1 MRSPHRGRRCGQ
13 MQSVCLSGRFLQ
25 FCLPALFALLA
36 LSPNV
41 PLAGTGSASISTD
54 QSEYLLGDTVVFT
67 GAGYGAGEIVLME
80 VQRLDGT
87 VYDSWTV
94 TASSTGSFTTAWPST
109 VNLYEGVVLEA
120 AAEADPSGL
129 VATTTFVL
137 APPAVSLEQ
146 MRNGA
151 AGSPASPINWVNGN
165 AGASNSHLT
174 EKWSQAYRAVFTDLT
189 AGDTIEFVVGYDIT
203 HSGKHAI
210 DYLTYYDRINDP
222 AHTSLYGHAQET
234 IDPLLGVGA
243 LPGPVYAPIPPP
255 PLSSCTLVVPN
266 PPGPAQLQPCT
277 SFDNLDNDPTQVRM
291 TLYGG
296 AFSVPT
302 PVSYDAAGDPTQAQ
316 SEARVRVKFVAGG
329 STAVLLWGGHL
340 ASNTDWG
347 AGNSASGISGSPY
360 HSRAI
365 ELRVNGDLK
374 NVGNQDRSLSAEAV
388 APCDVT
394 ITCPPNK
401 TIACTE
407 STDPSNTGTPTYTAN
422 NACGTVT
429 LTYHDAVSGA
439 CPVTILRTWVAM
451 GSGGGD
457 SCIQT
462 ITVVDT
468 LKPTLVGCPANVTVS
483 CGAVPAP
490 ATVTATD
497 NCDPSVAVVYSQTS
511 SLSGCGGYTG
521 TITRKWV
528 ATDDCGNKD
537 SCLQT
542 ITVVDTQAPTC
553 NIGAGPFNFT
563 QCAPAAVTIPV
574 SATDNCDASV
584 TCAVAAGPGTVS
596 AGNWTYTP
604 SGDESFSV
612 TIRCTDDCGN
622 YCEQSFN
629 VTFAINDP
637 PACATVSD
645 TTYFQCA
652 PTQVCR
658 PVSATDP
665 NGNLSGCAVVAGPGT
680 VSDGNWCY
688 TPSGDETVNVTIR
701 CTDACGAFC
710 EESFSV
716 TFVIN
721 DRPVCSPIADT
732 SYFQC
737 APTQVCRPYGS
748 TDPNGNLSGCAIVSG
763 PGTLSGGNWC
773 YTPSGDETVS
783 VTIRC
788 TDACGAFC
796 DESFSVTFQIND
808 PPVVDLGSDISLPQ
822 TFPQNPVCFNY
833 TVSDPNGLAGITET
847 LVGAPGG
854 TSFDTSLNQICFTP
868 PGTGIYE
875 FIVSA
880 TDPCGAS
887 DVDTLYVLIS
897 ATQPPV
903 CNLPGD
909 TSVLQCT
916 PTQICLPVSATGIH
930 GPVTCAVTSGPGTV
944 AGGQWCYTPVGDG
957 AVTVTI
963 TCTDTL
969 GVTCSGSFTVTF
981 EINDAPVCSPIA
993 DTSYFQCA
1001 PTQVCRPYGSTD
1013 PNGNLTG
1020 CAIVSGPGT
1029 LSGGNWC
1036 YTPTGNETVNVTI
1049 SCTDA
1054 CGAFCEESFSVTFVI
1069 NDAPVCSPIA
1079 DTTYF
1084 QCAPTQVCRPYG
1096 STDPNG
1102 NLTGCAIVSGPGT
1115 LSGGNWCY
1123 TPTGNETVNV
1133 TISCTDACGAF
1144 CEESFSVTFVIN
1156 DAPVCSPIADTS
1168 YFQCA
1173 PTQVCR
1179 PYASTD
1185 ANGNLTGCA
1194 IVSGPGTL
1202 SGGNWCYTPTG
1213 DETVNV
1219 TIRCTDACGAF
1230 CEESFSVTFVI
1241 NDAPICSPIADTT
1254 YFQCAPTQ
1262 VCRPYGSTDP
1272 NGNLTGCAIVSG
1284 PGTLSGGNWCYT
1296 PTGDETVNV
1305 TIRCTDA
1312 CGALCEES
1320 FSVTF
1325 DINDAPVCSP
1335 IADTSYFQCA
1345 PTQVCRPYGSTDPNG
1360 NLTGCAIVSGP
1371 GTLSGGNWCYT
1382 PTGDETVNVTIR
1394 CTDACGA
1401 FCEES
1406 FSVTFDINDAPV
1418 CSPIADTSYF
1428 QCAPTQV
1435 CRPYGSTDP
1444 NGNLTGCAIVS
1455 GPGTLSG
1462 GNWCYTPTGDETV
1475 NVTIRCTDACG
1486 AFCEE
1491 SFSVTFMI
1499 GMPPQIVCAPNAT
1512 YTCDTQVPP
1521 CSPSDVT
1528 VTGGAGTVT
1537 VTCQSSNNGG
1547 TGCPGNPLIY
1557 TYTYTATDSCGA
1569 QAQCV
1574 RTLTVIDNVA
1584 PTLSGCPANVTIAC
1598 NAPLPPPATVT
1609 AADNCDPSV
1618 AVTLSETSNLTG
1630 CGGNTGTV
1638 TRVWT
1643 ATDDCGNSVSC
1654 TQVIT
1659 IQDTQAPTCNIPSD
1673 SVIRLQCAPA
1683 KITVPVSAT
1692 DNCDPAVICDVVAGP
1707 GTVIYGNWEYT
1718 PVSEGTFEV
1727 TIRCT
1732 DDCGNFCEGSFVV
1745 SVQFNDPP
1753 TIALGPDQSVFQCAP
1768 APICV
1773 NYTVSDPNT
1782 TAGLTET
1789 LLSGPPGA
1797 VLNAGADQVCFTP
1810 AGAGAYTIIVRA
1822 SDHCGASDVDTV
1834 VVNVSINAPPTI
1846 SFGPDLTRFL
1856 CAPAPLCIGY
1866 SASDPNGNALTEV
1879 LLSGPSGATLNAAAD
1894 QVCFTPS
1901 ASGNYTFIVRV
1912 QDTCGASDVDT
1923 VSVIVTLNLP
1933 PIAVGPNDTSLFQCA
1948 PAPFC
1953 LPVGGIDPEG
1963 RPLVITKINGPGTIA
1978 AGQWCYTPSGDETV
1992 NVTFRVTD
2000 SCGLF
2005 DDESFAVT
2013 FNLNSPPVC
2022 QVPNDTTIVMACS
2035 LRTVAL
2041 PVSASDPDGGPVTC
2055 QVVSGSGTIVDG
2067 MWTVTPSGPGNYC
2080 AVVRCTDP
2088 CGAVCEET
2096 FCVSVLVNNDDCNC
2110 LFKVSVNEGA
2120 SINALNGQLVTVPVK
2135 FDLTGVPVG
2144 GFDLLLCWD
2153 ASAISLVDV
2162 DKGLAIADWE
2172 YFTYRIGVSGNCTGS
2187 TCPSGM
2193 VRLVGIAEMN
2203 NGVPVDPSAFLPIGT
2218 VADLSFVVT
2227 SDRNFIH
2234 QCIPIRFCW
2243 YDCADNTISSK
2254 SGDTTFLEIS
2264 FVYDTCQSN
2273 PKGDPVP
2280 AICFENGR
2288 ICIQEPPDDRGDI
2301 NLNGIANE
2309 VGDAVLFTNYFL
2321 FGGTVWDPVW
2331 SQVQI
2336 LATDVNDDGIVL
2348 TVADLIY
2355 LIRIIT
2361 GDEQPFPPGG
2371 HPKLAPYAHTGTAT
2385 LRREDGYVTVATNAP
2400 VDIGGLLL
2408 VFRADGIAT
2417 GEPELLRAS
2426 AGLNV
2431 RAHRDGSELR
2441 LLVHPS
2447 WSAGRAVIPSGRHD
2461 VLAIPTTGSGQLEL
2475 VEVQMSDAQGAL
2487 LSAGATQAFVP
2498 GDYALMQNYPNPFNA
2513 GTVISF
2519 NLKEASDWTVTI
2531 YNVMGQTIRGF
2542 SGTADASTVNVEWNG
2557 QDANGTTVASGI
2569 YFYRV
2574 STPAWSAT
2582 KRMTLIR

>member
-1 MRSPHRGRRCGQ
+1 MRSPHRGRRRGQ
-13 MQSVCLSGRFLQ
+13 TQRVCPRGGFLQ
-25 FCLPALFALLA
+25 HCLPVIFALLA
-36 LSPNV
+36 LSPRA
-41 PLAGTGSASISTD
+41 PLAATGSASITTD
-54 QSEYLLGDTVVFT
+54 QSEYLLGDTVIFT
-67 GAGYGAGEIVLME
+67 GAGYGSGEIVLME

-87 VYDSWTV
+87 VYESWTV
-94 TASSTGSFTTAWPST
+94 TASPTGTFTTEWPST

-222 AHTSLYGHAQET
+222 THTSLYGHAQET

-266 PPGPAQLQPCT
+266 PPGPLQSQPCT

-296 AFSVPT
+296 SFTVST
-302 PVSYDAAGDPTQAQ
+302 PVSYDAGGDPTQAQ

-347 AGNSASGISGSPY
+347 AGNSAGGISGSPY
-360 HSRAI
+360 HNRAI
-365 ELRVNGDLK
+365 ELRINGDLK

-407 STDPSNTGTPTYTAN
+407 STDPSNTGTPSYTASN
-422 NACGTVT
+422 SCGTVT
-429 LTYHDAVSGA
+429 LTYHDAVSGV
-439 CPVTILRTWVAM
+439 CPVTIQRTWVAM

-457 SCIQT
+457 SCVQT

-468 LKPTLVGCPANVTVS
+468 VKPTLAGCPSNVTVS
-483 CGAVPAP
+483 CGAIPPP

-497 NCDPSVAVVYSQTS
+497 NCDLSVAVVYSQTS

-537 SCLQT
+537 SCVQT
-542 ITVVDTQAPTC
+542 ITVADTQAPSC
-553 NIGAGPFNFT
+553 NIGAGPFTFT
-563 QCAPAAVTIPV
+563 QCAPAAVAIPV
-574 SATDNCDASV
+574 SATDNCDAAV
-584 TCAVAAGPGTVS
+584 TCAVVAGPGTVS
-596 AGNWTYTP
+596 GGNWTYTP

-637 PACATVSD
+637 PVCATVSD
-645 TTYFQCA
+645 TAYFQCA
-652 PTQVCR
+652 PAQVCR

-680 VSDGNWCY
+680 VSGGNWCYTPSGDETVNVTIRCTDACGAYCEESFSVTFVINDAPVCSPIADTSYFQCVPTQVCRPYGSTDPNGNLTGCAIVSGPGTLSGGNWCY

-716 TFVIN
+716 TF
-721 DRPVCSPIADT
+721 
-732 SYFQC
+732 
-737 APTQVCRPYGS
+737 
-748 TDPNGNLSGCAIVSG
+748 
-763 PGTLSGGNWC
+763 
-773 YTPSGDETVS
+773 
-783 VTIRC
+783 
-788 TDACGAFC
+788 
-796 DESFSVTFQIND
+796 QIND
-808 PPVVDLGSDISLPQ
+808 PPVVNLGNDISLPQ

-833 TVSDPNGLAGITET
+833 TVSDPNGLTGITET

-868 PGTGIYE
+868 PGTGTYE

-909 TSVLQCT
+909 TSVLQCA

-969 GVTCSGSFTVTF
+969 GVTCSGSFTVT
-981 EINDAPVCSPIA
+981 V
-993 DTSYFQCA
+993 
-1001 PTQVCRPYGSTD
+1001 
-1013 PNGNLTG
+1013 
-1020 CAIVSGPGT
+1020 
-1029 LSGGNWC
+1029 
-1036 YTPTGNETVNVTI
+1036 
-1049 SCTDA
+1049 
-1054 CGAFCEESFSVTFVI
+1054 
-1069 NDAPVCSPIA
+1069 
-1079 DTTYF
+1079 
-1084 QCAPTQVCRPYG
+1084 
-1096 STDPNG
+1096 
-1102 NLTGCAIVSGPGT
+1102 
-1115 LSGGNWCY
+1115 
-1123 TPTGNETVNV
+1123 
-1133 TISCTDACGAF
+1133 
-1144 CEESFSVTFVIN
+1144 
-1156 DAPVCSPIADTS
+1156 
-1168 YFQCA
+1168 
-1173 PTQVCR
+1173 
-1179 PYASTD
+1179 
-1185 ANGNLTGCA
+1185 
-1194 IVSGPGTL
+1194 
-1202 SGGNWCYTPTG
+1202 
-1213 DETVNV
+1213 
-1219 TIRCTDACGAF
+1219 
-1230 CEESFSVTFVI
+1230 
-1241 NDAPICSPIADTT
+1241 
-1254 YFQCAPTQ
+1254 
-1262 VCRPYGSTDP
+1262 
-1272 NGNLTGCAIVSG
+1272 
-1284 PGTLSGGNWCYT
+1284 
-1296 PTGDETVNV
+1296 
-1305 TIRCTDA
+1305 
-1312 CGALCEES
+1312 
-1320 FSVTF
+1320 

-1382 PTGDETVNVTIR
+1382 PSGDETVNVTIR

-1406 FSVTFDINDAPV
+1406 FSVTFVINDAPV

-1499 GMPPQIVCAPNAT
+1499 GMPPQIVCAPNAN
-1512 YTCDTQVPP
+1512 YTCATQVPP

-1537 VTCQSSNNGG
+1537 VVCQSSNNGG

-1584 PTLSGCPANVTIAC
+1584 PTLSGCPTNVTIAC

-1609 AADNCDPSV
+1609 AVDNCDPSV

-1643 ATDDCGNSVSC
+1643 ATDDCGNSASC

-1718 PVSEGTFEV
+1718 PVSEGTFGV

-1732 DDCGNFCEGSFVV
+1732 DDCGNSCEGSFVV

-1810 AGAGAYTIIVRA
+1810 SGAGAYTIIVRA
-1822 SDHCGASDVDTV
+1822 SDHCAATDVDTV
-1834 VVNVSINAPPTI
+1834 VVNVSLNAPPTI

-1879 LLSGPSGATLNAAAD
+1879 LLSGPAGATLNAASD
-1894 QVCFTPS
+1894 QVCFTPA

-1923 VSVIVTLNLP
+1923 VGVIVTLNLP

-1948 PAPFC
+1948 PAPLC
-1953 LPVGGIDPEG
+1953 LPVGGVDPEG
-1963 RPLVITKINGPGTIA
+1963 RPLVISKINGPGTIA

-2022 QVPNDTTIVMACS
+2022 RAPNDTTIVMACS

-2055 QVVSGSGTIVDG
+2055 QVISGSGTIVDG
-2067 MWTVTPSGPGNYC
+2067 IWSVTPSGPGNYC

-2144 GFDLLLCWD
+2144 GFDLLLCYD
-2153 ASAISLVDV
+2153 ASVISLVDV
-2162 DKGLAIADWE
+2162 EKGFAIADWE
-2172 YFTYRIGVSGNCTGS
+2172 YFTYRIGVAGNCTGS
-2187 TCPSGM
+2187 NCPSGM
-2193 VRLVGIAEMN
+2193 VRLVGIADMN
-2203 NGVPVDPSAFLPIGT
+2203 NGAPVDPSAFLPVGA

-2371 HPKLAPYAHTGTAT
+2371 HPKMAPYAHTGTAT
-2385 LRREDGYVTVATNAP
+2385 LRREDGSVTVTTNAP

-2408 VFRADGIAT
+2408 VFRADGIGT
-2417 GEPELLRAS
+2417 GEPELLTAS

-2447 WSAGRAVIPSGRHD
+2447 WSGGRTVIPSGRHD
-2461 VLAIPTTGSGQLEL
+2461 VLAIPTSGSGQLEL

-2487 LSAGATQAFVP
+2487 LSASATQAFVP

-2519 NLKEASDWTVTI
+2519 NLKDASDWTVTV
-2531 YNVMGQTIRGF
+2531 YNVMGQTIRSF

-2582 KRMTLIR
+2582 KKMTLIR